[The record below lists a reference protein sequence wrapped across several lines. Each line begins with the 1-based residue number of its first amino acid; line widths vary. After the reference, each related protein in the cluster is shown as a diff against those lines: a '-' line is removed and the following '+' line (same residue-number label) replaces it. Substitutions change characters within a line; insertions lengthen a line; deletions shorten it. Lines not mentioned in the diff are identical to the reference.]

1 MYSQYLNSN
10 MSLESFSLILG
21 GGAARGLAHIG
32 LIKRLEELDVSP
44 SLIVWTSMGALIGA
58 LSASGYK
65 SSEIQS
71 IAEDA
76 RLIDLIDIDVK
87 KGGIKGKRIVK
98 FLEKYL
104 SDTTFSELNI
114 PLKIVATNI
123 DTGEKVVFTEGRIVD
138 AVRASIS
145 IPWLF
150 APAVHAGSHLVDGGV
165 ISNLP
170 IEEAIPWVPAIAMSV
185 QMWEMFRDEDRA
197 GELFLKGFFT
207 QGYHI
212 LRRTIQLMMIENE
225 KRSYLSH
232 PEVLLLSLA
241 RDDIEYYD
249 FQKVDELVD
258 EWYKA
263 GEPISEYL
271 KNYGKK

>member
-1 MYSQYLNSN
+1 
-10 MSLESFSLILG
+10 
-21 GGAARGLAHIG
+21 
-32 LIKRLEELDVSP
+32 
-44 SLIVWTSMGALIGA
+44 MGALIGA

-145 IPWLF
+145 IP
-150 APAVHAGSHLVDGGV
+150 
-165 ISNLP
+165 
-170 IEEAIPWVPAIAMSV
+170 
-185 QMWEMFRDEDRA
+185 
-197 GELFLKGFFT
+197 
-207 QGYHI
+207 
-212 LRRTIQLMMIENE
+212 
-225 KRSYLSH
+225 
-232 PEVLLLSLA
+232 
-241 RDDIEYYD
+241 
-249 FQKVDELVD
+249 
-258 EWYKA
+258 
-263 GEPISEYL
+263 
-271 KNYGKK
+271 